1 MTELASVDAQDLQGF
16 RWVRVHGEIDI
27 SNTDR
32 VTEQISKAVPHD
44 ASLVVLDLSGTTYL
58 DSSGISMLFRLAERL
73 RYQRQTLRLVV
84 PAKAPIRGVIEL
96 TRVSQVIPVQ
106 DDIQFSP
113 GGQAQG
119 AHDPT
124 EGLTD

>member
-1 MTELASVDAQDLQGF
+1 MTELAAVSSQELQGF

-32 VTEQISKAVPHD
+32 VLDQISRSVPHD

-84 PAKAPIRGVIEL
+84 PAKSPIRGVLEL
-96 TRVSQVIPVQ
+96 TRVSQVIPIQ
-106 DDIQFSP
+106 EDIT
-113 GGQAQG
+113 ATTT
-119 AHDPT
+119 A
-124 EGLTD
+124 EG